1 VTRQEIYEQVVQL
14 TSEVHAVGVAEKIFA
29 AASTG
34 EARNVDEAY
43 KSFIKENSKLYKR
56 IVSFG
61 KKLNEFVHRNTW
73 GAQIFGAEEDAQNC
87 VTVFDNDTV
96 NAQSFYVLSFFA
108 NIDEA
113 CFFDWGTESSEVFLK
128 AIEEAGYEKLAKFVT
143 SYSWNEE
150 VEENKTYPTLYDLL
164 IDIFNGKFEETE

>member
-1 VTRQEIYEQVVQL
+1 MTRQEIYEQVVQL
-14 TSEVHAVGVAEKIFA
+14 TSELHNLGVAEKIFT

-34 EARNVDEAY
+34 EAKNVKAVF
-43 KSFIKENSKLYKR
+43 KSFKKDNPELYER

-61 KKLNEFVHRNTW
+61 EQLKGFVYRNTW
-73 GAQIFGAEEDAQNC
+73 GARIFGAEEDEQNG
-87 VTVFDNDTV
+87 VTVYDDNTV
-96 NAQSFYVLSFFA
+96 NAQSFYALSFFA

-128 AIEEAGYEKLAKFVT
+128 AIEETGYEKLAKFVT

-150 VEENKTYPTLYDLL
+150 VEENKTYATLYDLL
-164 IDIFNGKFEETE
+164 IAIFNGEFEETE